1 MMLRC
6 VKIFCLS
13 FCVIAMA
20 CSSGEKDLTQIAYT
34 YTLAT
39 KHSGGSGEGSNIAQF
54 MDSFV
59 KVNAGQYETIK
70 LELKNGDAIAFNRP
84 FEAQKTEILINEK
97 AQRYTFEVDTLSKIE
112 MQQIINLRF
121 SDFEQF
127 MKNLGQ

>member
-1 MMLRC
+1 MILRC
-6 VKIFCLS
+6 IKIFCFS
-13 FCVIAMA
+13 FCMIAMA
-20 CSSGEKDLTQIAYT
+20 CTSEETNLSQMSYT

-39 KHSGGSGEGSNIAQF
+39 KHSGGSGQGGNIAKF

-59 KVNAGQYETIK
+59 KVNASQYETIK

-84 FEAQKTEILINEK
+84 YEAQKTKILINEK
-97 AQRYTFEVDTLSKIE
+97 AQLYTFEVDTLSKVE